1 MATETTVI
9 YGLPRWAWMW
19 LLAAALFGL
28 FKGITWRGATKGTA
42 AAPTW
47 RSIAYLVGW
56 VGLDPGPFL
65 IPREA
70 PPRPRPREWLV
81 AGFETAFGACL
92 LWLVLPRLGGVPDPL
107 VAWFGLVGLAF
118 LLHFGLFH
126 LLALV
131 WRLAG
136 VAARPI
142 MDAPLAAASVAE
154 FWGRR
159 WNLAFRDL
167 SHRFLFR
174 PVRRRHGAVA
184 ALLAVFLGSGLVHD
198 LVISLP
204 AGGGWGLPT
213 LYFAL
218 QGAAVLGERRWRRR
232 LAPGGPA
239 GRLLTVAV
247 VALPAPLLFHPP
259 FLRHVALPFLAAI
272 GAFWQT

>member
-1 MATETTVI
+1 MTAFEVA
-9 YGLPRWAWMW
+9 GMPRWALMW
-19 LLAAALFGL
+19 LLAAGL
-28 FKGITWRGATKGTA
+28 FAAFKWLTWLAARSN
-42 AAPTW
+42 AAPRSTW

-65 IPREA
+65 ARREMA
-70 PPRPRPREWLV
+70 SRPRPRQWLL
-81 AGFETAFGACL
+81 AGLEAACGACL
-92 LWLVLPRLGGVPDPL
+92 LWLVLPRLDGLPDL
-107 VAWFGLVGLAF
+107 GLAWVGLVGLAF
-118 LLHFGLFH
+118 LLHFGAFH

-131 WRLAG
+131 WQQSGIG
-136 VAARPI
+136 VRPI

-174 PVRRRHGAVA
+174 PVRHRHGAVA

-213 LYFAL
+213 LYFAI
-218 QGAAVLGERRWRRR
+218 QGGAVLGERRWRRR
-232 LAPGGPA
+232 LAPGGAA
-239 GRLLTVAV
+239 GRLLTLAV

-259 FLRHVALPFLAAI
+259 FLRRVALPFLAAI
-272 GAFWQT
+272 GAV